1 MARLSALVPLLLAA
15 GALGAPRAPATPA
28 QRLRGAAP
36 NATGRPSL
44 SALARV
50 NATILSDIATG
61 ILPLLPS
68 IALEAKEGLEPPG
81 WKAAAER
88 IRQSWTQ
95 ALPEVTLFGQAL
107 ADDGVADQEVPLLQA
122 PWQILSLASQAMH
135 DVLRGEAS
143 DLMAAI
149 AGNAL
154 RMDPVLHQRFQSA
167 PFTPFHSTSN
177 NYTDLV
183 DVLQEAFTE
192 KAAELR
198 NTGASGF
205 MPNALACASLIGKIY
220 SSYIEAEA
228 SLAYASTDCSPKARD
243 YDALDCAADVANAM
257 SSLAQAI
264 ASFSKTKFNCFN
276 VDTGCMTEAA
286 TVVQRLW
293 ETASHDISAQADCS
307 VGTVWCVS
315 DLLGAVN
322 ALAEAS
328 TSLHGVGER
337 C

>member
-15 GALGAPRAPATPA
+15 GALGAPRALATPA

-68 IALEAKEGLEPPG
+68 IALEAKEGSEPKG
-81 WKAAAER
+81 WKAAADN

-107 ADDGVADQEVPLLQA
+107 ADDGVADQEVPLLQT
-122 PWQILSLASQAMH
+122 PWQMLSLASQATH
-135 DVLRGEAS
+135 QVLRGEAL

-149 AGNAL
+149 AGKAL
-154 RMDPVLHQRFQSA
+154 RVDPVLHEHFQSA
-167 PFTPFHSTSN
+167 PSN
-177 NYTDLV
+177 NYTDLEG
-183 DVLQEAFTE
+183 VLQEAFTE
-192 KAAELR
+192 KTAELH
-198 NTGASGF
+198 NAGASGF
-205 MPNALACASLIGKIY
+205 MPNAPGCASNIGDIY
-220 SSYIEAEA
+220 SSYVDAET
-228 SLAYASTDCSPKARD
+228 SLAFASADC
-243 YDALDCAADVANAM
+243 ALDCAEKICSPLDCASDVANAM
-257 SSLAQAI
+257 SSLAKAL
-264 ASFSKTKFNCFN
+264 ASFAASKFNCFN
-276 VDTGCMTEAA
+276 VGTGCMVHVAR
-286 TVVQRLW
+286 VVQRLW
-293 ETASHDISAQADCS
+293 ETALYDIAAQADCS
-307 VGTVWCVS
+307 AGTVYCVS
-315 DLLGAVN
+315 DLLSAVN

-328 TSLHGVGER
+328 KSIHGVGEL

>member
-135 DVLRGEAS
+135 NVLRGEAS

-192 KAAELR
+192 KAAELH

-220 SSYIEAEA
+220 SSYIDAEM

-243 YDALDCAADVANAM
+243 YDAIDCAADVANAM

-307 VGTVWCVS
+307 AGTVWCVS

>member
-1 MARLSALVPLLLAA
+1 M
-15 GALGAPRAPATPA
+15 G
-28 QRLRGAAP
+28 
-36 NATGRPSL
+36 
-44 SALARV
+44 
-50 NATILSDIATG
+50 
-61 ILPLLPS
+61 
-68 IALEAKEGLEPPG
+68 
-81 WKAAAER
+81 
-88 IRQSWTQ
+88 
-95 ALPEVTLFGQAL
+95 FGQAL

-149 AGNAL
+149 AGKAV

-167 PFTPFHSTSN
+167 PFHSTSN

-192 KAAELR
+192 KAAELH
-198 NTGASGF
+198 NTGASGS
-205 MPNALACASLIGKIY
+205 MPNALAWASLIGKIY

-228 SLAYASTDCSPKARD
+228 SLAYASTDCSRD
-243 YDALDCAADVANAM
+243 AIDCAADVANAM

-264 ASFSKTKFNCFN
+264 ASFPKTKFNCFN
-276 VDTGCMTEAA
+276 VDTGCMTDAA

-293 ETASHDISAQADCS
+293 ETASYDISAQADCS
-307 VGTVWCVS
+307 RLLPYRPGWCVS